1 MCCVGCPSQEWET
14 VATTYTDSHAGTTL
28 HLLRPSHSQSDEEA
42 IPSHALSTAMTHAL
56 DTELHS
62 HMQRQRDQIEE
73 EIEPSGAP
81 GEVPASPFAAG
92 SAGGA
97 FSATGPVA
105 APASGHTEAAGL
117 LTAPRLE
124 RLSVKAKLLVAADGP
139 MSLIRQQCIGDGEPD
154 FEVGGGCEA
163 GMIM

>member
-28 HLLRPSHSQSDEEA
+28 HLLRPSRFQSDEEA

-73 EIEPSGAP
+73 IAPSGAP

-105 APASGHTEAAGL
+105 APASGHTAAAGL

-139 MSLIRQQCIGDGEPD
+139 MSLIRQQCIWDGEPD